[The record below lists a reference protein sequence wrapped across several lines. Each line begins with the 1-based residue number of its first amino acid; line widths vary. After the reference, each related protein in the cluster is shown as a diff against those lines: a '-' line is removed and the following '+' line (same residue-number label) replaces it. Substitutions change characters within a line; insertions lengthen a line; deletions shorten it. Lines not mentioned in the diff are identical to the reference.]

1 MLAAAERRRP
11 NAHAVVGVALYA
23 LFLVTAPFE
32 HHDLVCHFKTPTHC
46 TACTSS
52 LVGASPN
59 APAAVGAAD
68 LPYAGG
74 AFAAYITG
82 NVASNLIGRLISA
95 AVVDT
100 FGLASNFY
108 FFASPV
114 RCWSA
119 SRYRASSRCT

>member
-1 MLAAAERRRP
+1 MMLAPSERRRP

-74 AFAAYITG
+74 AFAVDVVPDSFLLTVRSTG
-82 NVASNLIGRLISA
+82 RSPPA
-95 AVVDT
+95 AV
-100 FGLASNFY
+100 
-108 FFASPV
+108 
-114 RCWSA
+114 
-119 SRYRASSRCT
+119 